1 MKGKIALVD
10 DHVLLRKGLANLLS
24 DLDYEVVFQADNG
37 KQFIERLKTGEQPQV
52 VLMDINMPLMNGY
65 ETTLW
70 LKENH
75 PDIKVLVLS
84 MLDDEDS
91 VIRMIR
97 NGAKGYVL
105 KDCHPDELKTALN
118 AVLHKGFYHSE
129 MVSGKLVH
137 AINQP
142 QGKDTDQGGAARL
155 TEKETEFLKWIC
167 TEYSYKEIADKLN
180 ISPRTVD
187 SYRDTLQEKLGCK
200 GRVSLVLW
208 AVKNGVVTV

>member
-10 DHVLLRKGLANLLS
+10 DHVLLRNGLANLLK

-37 KQFIERLKTGEQPQV
+37 KHFIDLLQTHEPPQL

-70 LKENH
+70 LKQNH
-75 PDIKVLVLS
+75 PSIHVLVLS

-97 NGAKGYVL
+97 SGAKGYVL
-105 KDCHPDELKTALN
+105 KDCEPDELKTAIYSI
-118 AVLHKGFYHSE
+118 LHKGFYHSE
-129 MVSGKLVH
+129 MVSGKLLH
-137 AINQP
+137 AISQSD
-142 QGKDTDQGGAARL
+142 KDNDHPGHVRL
-155 TEKETEFLKWIC
+155 TEKELEFLKWVC
-167 TEYSYKEIADKLN
+167 TELSYKEIADKMN

-187 SYRDTLQEKLGCK
+187 THRDNLQEKLGCK

-208 AVKNGVVTV
+208 AIKNGVVIV

>member
-10 DHVLLRKGLANLLS
+10 DHVLLRNGLANLLR

-37 KQFIERLKTGEQPQV
+37 AHFIELLKTHEPPQL

-70 LKENH
+70 LKQNH
-75 PDIKVLVLS
+75 PSMHVLVLS
-84 MLDDEDS
+84 MLDDEDA

-105 KDCHPDELKTALN
+105 KDCEPDELKTAIHSI
-118 AVLHKGFYHSE
+118 LHKGFYHSE
-129 MVSGKLVH
+129 MVSGKLLH
-137 AINQP
+137 AINHQSD
-142 QGKDTDQGGAARL
+142 KDNDHGHVRL

-167 TEYSYKEIADKLN
+167 TELSYKEIADKMG

-187 SYRDTLQEKLGCK
+187 SYRDNLQEKLGCK
-200 GRVSLVLW
+200 GRVGLVLW
-208 AVKNGVVTV
+208 TIKNGIVTV

>member
-10 DHVLLRKGLANLLS
+10 DHVLLRNGLANLLK

-37 KQFIERLKTGEQPQV
+37 KHFIELLATHEAPQV

-70 LKENH
+70 LKNNH
-75 PDIKVLVLS
+75 PSICVLALS

-105 KDCHPDELKTALN
+105 KDCEPDELKEAIYSI
-118 AVLHKGFYHSE
+118 LHKGFYHSE

-137 AINQP
+137 AINHQSN
-142 QGKDTDQGGAARL
+142 KDKDSPARL

-167 TEYSYKEIADKLN
+167 TELSYKEIADKMG

-187 SYRDTLQEKLGCK
+187 SYRDNLQEKLECK
-200 GRVSLVLW
+200 GRIGLVLW
-208 AVKNGVVTV
+208 AIKNDVVTI